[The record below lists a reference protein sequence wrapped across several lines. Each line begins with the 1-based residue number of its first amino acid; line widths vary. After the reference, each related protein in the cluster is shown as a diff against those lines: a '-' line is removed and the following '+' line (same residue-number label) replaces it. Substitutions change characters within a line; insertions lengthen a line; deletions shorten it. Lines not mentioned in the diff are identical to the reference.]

1 MNAFGICLVWLIKI
15 PILFYRRLISPLL
28 PNSCRFTPSCSEYML
43 SAIDQWG
50 VLKGGVLGL
59 RRIAKCHPWGAHGYD
74 PVPKKDDK
82 AAPRP

>member
-1 MNAFGICLVWLIKI
+1 MNVLGIWLAWLIKI

-50 VLKGGVLGL
+50 VFKGGLLGL
-59 RRIAKCHPWGAHGYD
+59 KRIAKCHPWGPHGHD
-74 PVPKKDDK
+74 PVPKKHDK
-82 AAPRP
+82 A

>member
-1 MNAFGICLVWLIKI
+1 MNVLGIWLAWLIKI

-50 VLKGGVLGL
+50 VFKGGLLGL
-59 RRIAKCHPWGAHGYD
+59 KRIAKCHPWGPHGHD

-82 AAPRP
+82 A